1 MFNAAKQNIPIRI
14 IHSHNTHYQTSSQ
27 IQKVVGDILKF
38 PMKKYATDLW
48 ACSTKAG
55 EWLFGDDNFTIIP
68 NAIDARKFEYDE
80 QLRNS
85 VRESLNISDVDFVI
99 GNIGRF
105 VNQKNHIRMI
115 SVFNDLL
122 KYIPNAKLV
131 LAGTGDLEDK
141 IKQQVIELGIEGNVK
156 FLGYRTDNHALYQA
170 FDVYCMPSFY
180 EGLPVALVEAQASGL
195 PIVFSNTITE
205 EININKKQNIQLSL
219 EKDNKEWVEALIEIS
234 NRQINRKINGELIQ
248 KSIFNIEN
256 AIGLLENKYQEL
268 IVRES
273 FR

>member
-1 MFNAAKQNIPIRI
+1 
-14 IHSHNTHYQTSSQ
+14 
-27 IQKVVGDILKF
+27 
-38 PMKKYATDLW
+38 
-48 ACSTKAG
+48 
-55 EWLFGDDNFTIIP
+55 
-68 NAIDARKFEYDE
+68 
-80 QLRNS
+80 
-85 VRESLNISDVDFVI
+85 
-99 GNIGRF
+99 
-105 VNQKNHIRMI
+105 
-115 SVFNDLL
+115 
-122 KYIPNAKLV
+122 
-131 LAGTGDLEDK
+131 
-141 IKQQVIELGIEGNVK
+141 
-156 FLGYRTDNHALYQA
+156 
-170 FDVYCMPSFY
+170 MPSFY

-205 EININKKQNIQLSL
+205 EINISKKQNIQLSL

>member
-1 MFNAAKQNIPIRI
+1 
-14 IHSHNTHYQTSSQ
+14 
-27 IQKVVGDILKF
+27 
-38 PMKKYATDLW
+38 
-48 ACSTKAG
+48 
-55 EWLFGDDNFTIIP
+55 
-68 NAIDARKFEYDE
+68 
-80 QLRNS
+80 
-85 VRESLNISDVDFVI
+85 
-99 GNIGRF
+99 
-105 VNQKNHIRMI
+105 MI

-205 EININKKQNIQLSL
+205 EINISKKQNIQLSL

>member
-1 MFNAAKQNIPIRI
+1 MWISKQI
-14 IHSHNTHYQTSSQ
+14 IKE
-27 IQKVVGDILKF
+27 QKVPAVECGKVT
-38 PMKKYATDLW
+38 MSSKGAVEAT
-48 ACSTKAG
+48 STG
-55 EWLFGDDNFTIIP
+55 VE
-68 NAIDARKFEYDE
+68 
-80 QLRNS
+80 RN
-85 VRESLNISDVDFVI
+85 
-99 GNIGRF
+99 
-105 VNQKNHIRMI
+105 VN
-115 SVFNDLL
+115 
-122 KYIPNAKLV
+122 
-131 LAGTGDLEDK
+131 
-141 IKQQVIELGIEGNVK
+141 

-205 EININKKQNIQLSL
+205 EINISKKQNIQLSL